1 MKENDV
7 ESKPQEE
14 ILTASYH
21 GEKCRHNGENPDY
34 ELACDE
40 CPYYLACFPDWQ
52 YLAEKYGCS
61 DEKSINSIKTSSDDD
76 LEAFLRAD
84 AEKDNISDEEI
95 EIDLQVMEEL
105 AKRQEARG
113 DSPDNLSAIIG
124 YFMHE
129 GQTDKTEK
137 LMTDKRNESC
147 IDKNPWTVLYSQTE
161 GCLLKDGF
169 YHHGRESEKLP

>member
-1 MKENDV
+1 MPDDYMINYDT
-7 ESKPQEE
+7 EE
-14 ILTASYH
+14 ILTPSYH
-21 GEKCRHNGENPDY
+21 GELCRHNGENSDY

-52 YLAEKYGCS
+52 YLEEKYGCS

-105 AKRQEARG
+105 ANRQQTRG
-113 DSPDNLSAIIG
+113 NGIDVKAAWDSFTHGMGFA
-124 YFMHE
+124 YFFKE
-129 GQTDKTEK
+129 
-137 LMTDKRNESC
+137 
-147 IDKNPWTVLYSQTE
+147 
-161 GCLLKDGF
+161 
-169 YHHGRESEKLP
+169 

>member
-1 MKENDV
+1 M
-7 ESKPQEE
+7 
-14 ILTASYH
+14 
-21 GEKCRHNGENPDY
+21 
-34 ELACDE
+34 
-40 CPYYLACFPDWQ
+40 
-52 YLAEKYGCS
+52 
-61 DEKSINSIKTSSDDD
+61 
-76 LEAFLRAD
+76 EAFLRAD

-95 EIDLQVMEEL
+95 EIELQVMEEL

-124 YFMHE
+124 YFMLE

>member
-1 MKENDV
+1 MTWWNNEL
-7 ESKPQEE
+7 EKPEE
-14 ILTASYH
+14 ILMPSYH
-21 GEKCRHNGENPDY
+21 GELCRRNGENSDH

-52 YLAEKYGCS
+52 YLEEKYGCS

-95 EIDLQVMEEL
+95 EIELQVMEEL

-124 YFMHE
+124 YFMLE